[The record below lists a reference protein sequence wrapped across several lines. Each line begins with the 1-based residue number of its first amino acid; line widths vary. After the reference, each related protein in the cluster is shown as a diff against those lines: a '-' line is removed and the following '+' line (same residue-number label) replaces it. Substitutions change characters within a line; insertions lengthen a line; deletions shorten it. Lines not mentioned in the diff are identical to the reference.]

1 MIRQVRISDAESIAE
16 IYNYYVLNSIV
27 TFEEEIVT
35 TEEMADRIQA
45 ATAGKS
51 EGADN
56 LPWLVAELDGE
67 VIGYSYATKWK
78 ERVSYQFSVEVT
90 VYLTP
95 ALKSQ
100 GWGTRLYSA
109 LLSELNHYS
118 PKINAVLGGISL
130 PNEASIALHE
140 KFGMK
145 KVAHF
150 KEIGFKFNR
159 WIDTGYWQ
167 KILNNHI

>member
-1 MIRQVRISDAESIAE
+1 MIRKVRVSYAQSLVE

-27 TFEEEIVT
+27 TFEQESIT
-35 TEEMADRIQA
+35 TEEMANRIQA
-45 ATAGKS
+45 ATAGNVS
-51 EGADN
+51 NEDN
-56 LPWLVAELDGE
+56 LPWMAAELDGE
-67 VIGYSYATKWK
+67 VIGYSYASKWK
-78 ERVSYQFSVEVT
+78 ERISYRFSVEIT

-100 GWGTRLYSA
+100 VWGTRLYSA
-109 LLSELNHYS
+109 LLSELNNHS
-118 PKINAVLGGISL
+118 PQINSVIGGISL

-140 KFGMK
+140 KFGMR

-167 KILNNHI
+167 MTLNN

>member
-1 MIRQVRISDAESIAE
+1 MIRKVRVSDAQSLVE

-27 TFEEEIVT
+27 TFEQESIT
-35 TEEMADRIQA
+35 TEEMANRIQA
-45 ATAGKS
+45 ATAGNAS
-51 EGADN
+51 NEDH

-67 VIGYSYATKWK
+67 VIGYSYASKWK
-78 ERVSYQFSVEVT
+78 ERISYRFSVEIT

-109 LLSELNHYS
+109 LLSELNNHS
-118 PKINAVLGGISL
+118 PQINSVIGGISL

-140 KFGMK
+140 KFGMR

-167 KILNNHI
+167 MTLNN